1 MEIKTDL
8 HLKFFLFFRQLGNS
22 SFCCLA
28 LGVALLF
35 YRFPADVSSVG
46 LFFPTSNFLCFFFLP
61 AQHNTADK
69 HSWRP
74 SDEHSETIISYKSRY
89 FSQGD
94 GRNQKCCWETV
105 EFGFLD
111 GFQPQLCPL
120 MTDDIASFL
129 LGECELQCFRAKNVH
144 IFSYA
149 ATRQRVSHF

>member
-1 MEIKTDL
+1 MVTAHSAVLPWVL
-8 HLKFFLFFRQLGNS
+8 HFCFTAFQQMLAVWVFFFQPLIFS
-22 SFCCLA
+22 
-28 LGVALLF
+28 
-35 YRFPADVSSVG
+35 
-46 LFFPTSNFLCFFFLP
+46 FFFLP